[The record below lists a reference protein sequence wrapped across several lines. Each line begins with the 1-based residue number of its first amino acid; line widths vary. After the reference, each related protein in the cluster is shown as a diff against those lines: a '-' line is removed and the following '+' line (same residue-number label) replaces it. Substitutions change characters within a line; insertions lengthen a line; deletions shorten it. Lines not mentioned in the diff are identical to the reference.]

1 MNTAS
6 LDPAHRPTVSR
17 RIDFRPGQDMY
28 WEIVRN
34 GEDTDGE
41 VLEANSWLGP
51 HSPSPPV
58 HVHDNAE
65 DSFEIVEGRLDVK
78 LDGTWR
84 TYGPGERAA
93 AAPGHRHTLR
103 NSHDEPVRFINRH
116 RPAARLRGVLSR
128 HGVVGVDREDGR
140 RSTSQSASSD
150 LRCDAVQSPPDRDPN
165 LAPAAIC
172 LRVAVGLGP
181 DAGDEP
187 VSALTPRSKNLALAL
202 LAMTQFVIV
211 IDASIVN
218 VALPSIGAHL
228 HFSRDDLT
236 WVVNAYTLTF
246 GGFLLLGGRMA
257 DLLGR
262 RRMFMLGLVVFSLA
276 SLAGGLAQSETWLIA
291 ARAVQG
297 LGAAI
302 VSPAALSIITTTFAD
317 GAERNRALGIW
328 GAVAGAGGAAGVLL
342 GGILTS
348 GLNWRW
354 VLFVNVP
361 IGIAAAALAPRI
373 LGESRREEA
382 GNSFDI
388 PGAVAVTGGLALL
401 VYAVVD
407 AVNVGWGATR
417 TIVCLAAAGV
427 LLIAFVAIELR
438 QRDPLMPF
446 SIFRNRTLRGANIVG
461 LLIGM
466 SLFSMF
472 FFISLYLQD
481 VLGYSPIKTGIA
493 YLPLAVGIII
503 AAGVAG
509 QLVTRVGFKP
519 PLIAG
524 MALVAGGL
532 LWFSQVPATG
542 GSFLADVLG
551 PSLLAAFGLGFAFV
565 PVTIAAVTGTEP
577 HEAGL
582 ASGLINTSQQIGGA
596 LGLAILATIANS
608 RTQSL
613 FHAGVHSSAVAMTKG
628 FDRAFLV
635 GAGLAVAGAILAA
648 VLISSRDSHEHSKA
662 ARIGETAG
670 ADTQAVPVGAG

>member
-1 MNTAS
+1 VNTAS
-6 LDPAHRPTVSR
+6 LDPANRPTATR

-84 TYGPGERAA
+84 TFGPGERAA

-103 NSHDEPVRFINRH
+103 NTHDEPVRFINRH
-116 RPAARLRGVLSR
+116 RPAADYEAFFRDMASLA
-128 HGVVGVDREDGR
+128 
-140 RSTSQSASSD
+140 STGKMGSGTPHSPRQAD
-150 LRCDAVQSPPDRDPN
+150 LRSDAVPSSPDRDPH
-165 LAPAAIC
+165 LAPAAI
-172 LRVAVGLGP
+172 RIRIAVGLGP

-187 VSALTPRSKNLALAL
+187 MSAHTPRTKNLALLL

-228 HFSRDDLT
+228 HFSRDNLT

-317 GAERNRALGIW
+317 GAERNRALGMW

-348 GLNWRW
+348 GLSWRW

-361 IGIAAAALAPRI
+361 IGLLAAALAPRT
-373 LGESRREEA
+373 LGESRREDA

-417 TIVCLAAAGV
+417 TIVCLAAAVV

-438 QRDPLMPF
+438 QHDPLMPF
-446 SIFRNRTLRGANIVG
+446 AIFRLRTLRGANIVG

-481 VLGYSPIKTGIA
+481 VLHYSPIRTGIS

-503 AAGVAG
+503 SAGLAS
-509 QLVTRVGFKP
+509 QLVTRIGFKP
-519 PLIAG
+519 TLVAG
-524 MALVAGGL
+524 LLLVAGGL
-532 LWFSQVPATG
+532 LWFSQVPGTG
-542 GSFLADVLG
+542 GSFAAYVLG
-551 PSLLAAFGLGFAFV
+551 PSLLAAFGFGLAFV
-565 PVTIAAVTGTEP
+565 PVTIAAVTATKP

-608 RTQSL
+608 HTQSL
-613 FHAGVHSSAVAMTKG
+613 YHAGVHSTAVALTKG
-628 FDRAFLV
+628 YDRAFLV
-635 GAGLAVAGAILAA
+635 GAGPALAGAILAA
-648 VLISSRDSHEHSKA
+648 ALISTRDSHDHSVTARSGDPAPA
-662 ARIGETAG
+662 AAAG
-670 ADTQAVPVGAG
+670 